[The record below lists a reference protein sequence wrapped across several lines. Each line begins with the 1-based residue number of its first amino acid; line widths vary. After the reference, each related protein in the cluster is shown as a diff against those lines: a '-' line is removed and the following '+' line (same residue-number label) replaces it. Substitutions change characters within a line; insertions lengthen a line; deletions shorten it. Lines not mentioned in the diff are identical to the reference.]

1 MLLLRSINVLICFS
15 LEGLKVSFPSHS
27 QKAYFHGKTGDD
39 EGIGEEEEKDKE
51 HREKINK

>member
-39 EGIGEEEEKDKE
+39 EGIGEEEEKEKE
-51 HREKINK
+51 NREKINK